1 MIVNVTNNDT
11 INLSSGKPRSSKAK
25 KWRQKPMEI
34 LICTDIIEILSKF
47 ALNNHNLTVWLWFGT
62 ESDGNS

>member
-11 INLSSGKPRSSKAK
+11 INLSSGKPRSPKAK

-34 LICTDIIEILSKF
+34 
-47 ALNNHNLTVWLWFGT
+47 
-62 ESDGNS
+62 